1 MNEITQQT
9 AQAAETTQAM
19 SGIECPVCQTANT
32 PLSIWCAE
40 CGFRL
45 DSTPGEASPG
55 EPRYSVTDGQQTI
68 FLKPGENVVGR
79 LNADVFLSDAS
90 VSRRHAVITVGDDAV
105 TVRDE
110 NSANGTRLDG
120 QALTAGEVVEWK
132 PGRTVEFGSARL
144 KLVSPEGEGAEEE
157 IEMAQPVDAVA
168 WLRGAGMEFALKE
181 GASSIGRRPGNDVVV
196 PDPYVSG
203 NHATITIEGDTVS
216 IADTGSANGTFI
228 NDSRL
233 EAGQAVA
240 LTAGQTIRFARVDL
254 RFEWAVRDEDESD
267 S

>member
-1 MNEITQQT
+1 MNETTQQT
-9 AQAAETTQAM
+9 APAAEKTQVMA
-19 SGIECPVCQTANT
+19 GIECPVCQTANV
-32 PLSIWCAE
+32 PLSVWCSE

-45 DSTPGEASPG
+45 DSTLGEAFAG

-79 LNADVFLSDAS
+79 LNADVFLSDPS
-90 VSRRHAVITVGDDAV
+90 VSRRHAVITVGDDGV

-120 QALTAGEVVEWK
+120 QTLTAGEAHEWK

-157 IEMAQPVDAVA
+157 IEVAQPVPAVA
-168 WLRGAGMEFALKE
+168 WLRGAGMEFPLKE
-181 GASSIGRRPGNDVVV
+181 GSTTIGRRSGNEIVI

-203 NHATITIEGDTVS
+203 NHATIMIEGDTAS
-216 IADTGSANGTFI
+216 ITDIGSANGTYI
-228 NDSRL
+228 NDARL
-233 EAGQAVA
+233 EAGESAT
-240 LTAGQTIRFARVDL
+240 LSEGDTIRFARVDL
-254 RFEWAVRDEDESD
+254 RFEWVVQDEDESNT
-267 S
+267 

>member
-1 MNEITQQT
+1 MNETTQQT
-9 AQAAETTQAM
+9 APAAETTQAM
-19 SGIECPVCQTANT
+19 SGIECPVCQAANT
-32 PLSIWCAE
+32 PLSVWCAE

-45 DSTPGEASPG
+45 DSTPGEVSSS
-55 EPRYSVTDGQQTI
+55 EPRYSVTDGQQTV

-79 LNADVFLSDAS
+79 LNADIFLSDPS
-90 VSRRHAVITVGDDAV
+90 VSRRHAVITVGEDGV

-120 QALTAGEVVEWK
+120 QTLAGGEELEWK
-132 PGRTVEFGSARL
+132 PGRTVEFGSARM

-157 IEMAQPVDAVA
+157 IEVAQSVDAVA
-168 WLRGAGMEFALKE
+168 WLRGAGMEFPLKE
-181 GASSIGRRPGNDVVV
+181 GSSSIGRRPGNDVVI

-203 NHATITIEGDTVS
+203 SHATITIEGDTAS
-216 IADTGSANGTFI
+216 ITDTGSANGTFI

-233 EAGQAVA
+233 EAGQADA
-240 LTAGQTIRFARVDL
+240 LTAGETIRFARVDL
-254 RFEWAVRDEDESD
+254 RFEWAGRDEDESD